1 MAGKELTGR
10 KVLAITLGFFGVVLA
25 TNLTGAWF
33 AVRTFPGLEVKN
45 TYVAS
50 QNFDDEL
57 AANARLGW
65 QVEGAYSDGAV
76 ILTIL
81 DAEGRPAPVA
91 GIDAFIGRATHANDD
106 VQLEFAQGESP
117 YRMAIPLEGGKWE
130 LRLKATAP
138 DGTVFRQRHEIIVR
152 P

>member
-1 MAGKELTGR
+1 MAGRELTGR
-10 KVLAITLGFFGVVLA
+10 KVLAITLGFFGIVLA

-33 AVRTFPGLEVKN
+33 AVTTFPGLEVKN

-65 QVEGAYSDGAV
+65 QVEGEYEDGV
-76 ILTIL
+76 LTLTIL

-91 GIDAFIGRATHANDD
+91 EIDASIGRATFADAD
-106 VQLEFAQGESP
+106 VSLEFAQSESP
-117 YRMAIPLEGGKWE
+117 YRVEIPLAGGKWE

-138 DGTVFRQRHEIIVR
+138 DGTVFRQRHKIFVR
-152 P
+152 R